1 MQDPR
6 LPTLTEHYG
15 GGQQAQRPR
24 QARHQPGI
32 SKVSNHVRPHAD
44 VSAAE
49 VRVPGLMFST
59 RARASKIE
67 VTVSSL
73 SVSLFFAVR
82 LPFLNVRVPAARQTH
97 PG

>member
-1 MQDPR
+1 V
-6 LPTLTEHYG
+6 
-15 GGQQAQRPR
+15 A
-24 QARHQPGI
+24 
-32 SKVSNHVRPHAD
+32 NHVRPHAD

-49 VRVPGLMFST
+49 VKVPGLMFST
-59 RARASKIE
+59 PARASKIE

>member
-1 MQDPR
+1 MAADS
-6 LPTLTEHYG
+6 
-15 GGQQAQRPR
+15 RPKPAR
-24 QARHQPGI
+24 QARHQRGI
-32 SKVSNHVRPHAD
+32 SKVANHVRPDAD

-49 VRVPGLMFST
+49 VRVPGPMFST
-59 RARASKIE
+59 PAPASKIE
-67 VTVSSL
+67 VTVPSL